1 MKICVTGANGF
12 LANNIIRELI
22 AREHEIVAFI
32 KTGEDISTINDLKIE
47 LRYGDILDYK
57 SILPAVEG
65 CDALIH
71 AAADTSTYPSISE
84 SQYRVNV
91 EGTVNVMNAALEKR
105 LTRVLHIGSANSFG
119 FGTKENPGNENSPYS
134 CARYKLGYIDS
145 KRDAQHKVLEMV
157 RTRNL
162 PALVLNPAFMLGR
175 FCVASGSGQMLIAVR
190 NRKTPGY
197 SKGGRNFVYVKDVA
211 VAVANALTMGQIGE
225 CYILGNEN
233 LSYKEIFSKMAEGT
247 GVSAPKLCIP
257 GFAAMAF
264 GFILEVA
271 GRLFSFKPALTYRMA
286 MVSCDGNYYSSE
298 KAIRDLK
305 LPQTPIEI
313 AIKEADEW
321 LSLKK

>member
-22 AREHEIVAFI
+22 ARGHDIVAFI
-32 KTGEDISTINDLKIE
+32 KNGEDISTVSDLKIE
-47 LRYGDILDYK
+47 FRYGDILDYK

-71 AAADTSTYPSISE
+71 AAADTSTYPSWSDR
-84 SQYRVNV
+84 QYRVNV

-105 LTRVLHIGSANSFG
+105 LKRVLHIGSANSFG

-134 CARYKLGYIDS
+134 CARYGLGYMDT
-145 KRDAQHKVLEMV
+145 KKEAQDKVLEMV

-162 PALVLNPAFMLGR
+162 PALILNPTFMLGR

-190 NRKTPGY
+190 KRKTPGY

-211 VAVANALTMGQIGE
+211 VAAANALHMGRTGE

-233 LSYKEIFSKMAEGT
+233 LSYREAFGKMADAA
-247 GVSAPKLCIP
+247 GVPPPKLFIP
-257 GFAAMAF
+257 GFAALSI
-264 GFILEVA
+264 GFIFETA
-271 GRLFSFKPALTYRMA
+271 ARLFSFKPALTYSMA
-286 MVSCDGNYYSSE
+286 LISLDGNYYSSS
-298 KAIRDLK
+298 KAIDELK
-305 LPQTPIEI
+305 LPQTPVSI
-313 AIKEADEW
+313 AMKESFEW
-321 LSLKK
+321 LDHKN